1 MSLES
6 TPKHREAV
14 NKKIAEIEA
23 EMKRINMWDNT
34 PLPLEKFNFTQA
46 FGMDTMAFS
55 QWIQFILIPR
65 VRQIL
70 ETKGEFPNGSMV
82 AVQAMREF
90 DGYDEAGKLLSLL
103 REFDELFNQE

>member
-1 MSLES
+1 MPLES

-14 NKKIAEIEA
+14 NKKIEEIEA
-23 EMKRINMWDNT
+23 EMKKINMWNYT
-34 PLPLEKFNFTQA
+34 PLPEEKYNFTKA

-55 QWIQFILIPR
+55 QWIQFILIPL

-70 ETKGEFPNGSMV
+70 ESEGKFPNASMV

-103 REFDELFNQE
+103 REFDELFNQV